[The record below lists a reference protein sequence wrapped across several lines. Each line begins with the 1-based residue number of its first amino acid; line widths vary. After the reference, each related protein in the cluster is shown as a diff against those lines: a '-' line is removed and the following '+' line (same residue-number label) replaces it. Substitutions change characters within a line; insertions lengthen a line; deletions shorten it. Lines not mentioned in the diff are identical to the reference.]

1 MAMRNIIKIDES
13 KCDGCGLCVP
23 SCAEGA
29 IRIVDGKARLVS
41 ETFCDGLG
49 ACLGDCPQGAI
60 TLEERD
66 AAEFDAVAVA
76 AHTGHSVE
84 DVMASVHANAVRGG
98 AAPAVPAA
106 CPMPPSRFHPAASSF
121 LRHGH
126 EAGHSHGGGCPGSSA
141 RTIQRAAA
149 PTTVPAAAV
158 AEPSRLTNW
167 PVQIALLPIRAPYF
181 AGAHL
186 LLAADCVPLAYAG
199 FHRDFVAGRVA
210 LIGCPKLDDGE
221 VYVKKLAAIFR
232 DNDIQ
237 SVRVAFM
244 EVPCCAR
251 LVRIAHRA
259 LTESGKDIPLELV
272 RISIGGE
279 IIPTD
284 GF

>member
-1 MAMRNIIKIDES
+1 MAIRKIIKIDES

-29 IRIVDGKARLVS
+29 IQIVGGKARLVS
-41 ETFCDGLG
+41 ETYCDGLG

-84 DVMASVHANAVRGG
+84 DVMASVQANAVRGG
-98 AAPAVPAA
+98 AAPAAPAA
-106 CPMPPSRFHPAASSF
+106 CPMPPSRPHPAASPF

-126 EAGHSHGGGCPGSSA
+126 GAGHGHGGGCPGSAA

-149 PTTVPAAAV
+149 PTTAPAAA
-158 AEPSRLTNW
+158 ATQSQLGNW
-167 PVQIALLPIRAPYF
+167 PVQIALLPTRAPYF

-186 LLAADCVPLAYAG
+186 LLAADCTAFAYAD
-199 FHRDFVAGRVA
+199 FHRDLMTGRVA
-210 LIGCPKLDDGE
+210 LIGCPKLDDSE

-244 EVPCCAR
+244 EVPCCTG

-259 LTESGKDIPLELV
+259 LAESGKDIPLELV

-279 IIPTD
+279 IMPPD

>member
-1 MAMRNIIKIDES
+1 MAIRKIIKIDES

-29 IRIVDGKARLVS
+29 LRIVDGKARLVS
-41 ETFCDGLG
+41 ETYCDGLG

-84 DVMASVHANAVRGG
+84 EVVASVQANAVRGG
-98 AAPAVPAA
+98 AAPAA
-106 CPMPPSRFHPAASSF
+106 CPAPPSRPHPAASPF

-126 EAGHSHGGGCPGSSA
+126 GEGHGHGGGCPGTAA
-141 RTIQRAAA
+141 RTIARAEAPAPAAEAAA
-149 PTTVPAAAV
+149 D
-158 AEPSRLTNW
+158 PSRLTNW
-167 PVQIALLPIRAPYF
+167 PVQIALLPTRAPYF

-199 FHRDFVAGRVA
+199 FHRDFIAGRVV

-221 VYVKKLAAIFR
+221 VYVQKLAAIFR
-232 DNDIQ
+232 DNDIR

-244 EVPCCAR
+244 EVPCCTG

-259 LTESGKDIPLELV
+259 LAQSGKDFPLELV

-279 IIPTD
+279 IMPSD
-284 GF
+284 GC

>member
-84 DVMASVHANAVRGG
+84 DVIASVHANAVRGG

-126 EAGHSHGGGCPGSSA
+126 EAGHGHGGGCPGSAA

-199 FHRDFVAGRVA
+199 FHRDFVADRVA

-244 EVPCCAR
+244 EVPCCTG